1 MRSVSRTTMLLALS
15 LASSCGALVMGP
27 SKAAPAMSRRAAVSR
42 TLLGAAGAASSLL
55 PLPSVA
61 VAPPSPQQILKSRA
75 VYGSRVYRLQD
86 ATPAVIID
94 EKNAFTLFITG
105 VFGSTVDKPTKKA
118 LEKLET
124 AALAAAG
131 KGDAATAQKAVRDF
145 IALGQITVSRR
156 RPLYL
161 LPAVSP
167 SPTASISARCI
178 CPL

>member
-1 MRSVSRTTMLLALS
+1 MEAFTPPVRFFTSRLSGKGRGTRAMRSVSRTTMLLALS

-42 TLLGAAGAASSLL
+42 TLLGVAGAASSLL

-75 VYGSRVYRLQD
+75 VYGSRIYRLQD

-124 AALAAAG
+124 SHPESTEES
-131 KGDAATAQKAVRDF
+131 DAMR
-145 IALGQITVSRR
+145 QIYRIGRR
-156 RPLYL
+156 
-161 LPAVSP
+161 
-167 SPTASISARCI
+167 ARR
-178 CPL
+178 